1 MHLICCS
8 RKFPT
13 TSRTPLYFRSRA
25 GSQYCDHT
33 QPKEIV
39 IHFSSQ
45 MGFQFDYLLFQNFI
59 GLLQSERISKKK
71 KQQHHQWT
79 RLMINNIFVLEILV
93 YILEKRE
100 NVKFLFPFGKHCLL
114 FRELI
119 FSACKQGLHKLWESV
134 GVRRHWGPARVNSDK
149 WHGIIWNRDSV

>member
-1 MHLICCS
+1 M
-8 RKFPT
+8 FWENVN
-13 TSRTPLYFRSRA
+13 A
-25 GSQYCDHT
+25 
-33 QPKEIV
+33 
-39 IHFSSQ
+39 
-45 MGFQFDYLLFQNFI
+45 FDL
-59 GLLQSERISKKK
+59 LLQKIPHHMPNLPLLQKPCRLTILWPYPTQGNSNTFFPPNGLSIWLPSALKFHWSVGKWKNLEK

-100 NVKFLFPFGKHCLL
+100 NVKFLFPFGKHCSL

-134 GVRRHWGPARVNSDK
+134 GVRRHSTEALPG
-149 WHGIIWNRDSV
+149 

>member
-13 TSRTPLYFRSRA
+13 TCPTSLYFRSPA
-25 GSQYCDHT
+25 GSLAILWPYPT
-33 QPKEIV
+33 QGNSNTL
-39 IHFSSQ
+39 F
-45 MGFQFDYLLFQNFI
+45 LLN
-59 GLLQSERISKKK
+59 GLSISLPSALKFHWSVAKWKNLEKKK

-100 NVKFLFPFGKHCLL
+100 NVKCLFPFRKHCLL

-119 FSACKQGLHKLWESV
+119 FSACEQGLHKLWESV
-134 GVRRHWGPARVNSDK
+134 GVRRHSTEALPG
-149 WHGIIWNRDSV
+149 